1 MTKRKDDSTPAPP
14 GGRAA
19 ERLREFE
26 RARGLEPEQPETERP
41 ETEQP
46 ETDKKPTSG
55 DAHETAG
62 RKPVSSPH
70 RKKSE
75 KR

>member
-1 MTKRKDDSTPAPP
+1 MTKRKDDSNPAPP

-26 RARGLEPEQPETERP
+26 RARGLEPEQPET
-41 ETEQP
+41 
-46 ETDKKPTSG
+46 DKKPTSG
-55 DAHETAG
+55 DVHETAG